1 MDDVKFNFKSM
12 YDNDLACDLCPE
24 GDTQDT
30 AHLLLCQTL
39 IDNCPDLY
47 NDVLVEYEHIFKGT
61 NDQLM
66 AIKLYREVFK
76 VKHSLSENLVDD

>member
-12 YDNDLACDLCPE
+12 YNNDIACDLCPE
-24 GDTQDT
+24 GGMQDT

-39 IDNCPDLY
+39 INNCPDLY
-47 NDVLVEYEHIFKGT
+47 NDVQVEYEQIFKGA

-76 VKHSLSENLVDD
+76 VKHKLSENLVN